1 MAPARGGTAGSG
13 ATAGTSAHSG
23 PFRWCA
29 RGLPS
34 TFMGREARGQWD
46 RRRREQMRT
55 NGPRESFTIK
65 EIGERDFWR
74 CGICLDPVDP
84 KIRRPDPRAPS
95 VDHIKALWAG
105 GTHTRDN
112 VRITHL
118 FCNMDRNYVDAPTLS
133 PVRVVRNQAGELIVV
148 VGDSSSD
155 EPSGEVV
162 LDRKTRYPRT
172 PEEARKRLARRV
184 ARYEAGQA
192 MS

>member
-1 MAPARGGTAGSG
+1 
-13 ATAGTSAHSG
+13 
-23 PFRWCA
+23 
-29 RGLPS
+29 
-34 TFMGREARGQWD
+34 MGREARGEWD
-46 RRRREQMRT
+46 RRRRERMRA
-55 NGPRESFTIK
+55 NGPRESFTVK
-65 EIGERDFWR
+65 EIGERDLWR

-84 KIRRPDPRAPS
+84 KSRRPDPRAPS

-155 EPSGEVV
+155 TEGP
-162 LDRKTRYPRT
+162 P
-172 PEEARKRLARRV
+172 ARSSSIGRCVIHARLRRLGNVSLVESHAMRLGKRCHRLGYEIADIDERPALKDVTLRR
-184 ARYEAGQA
+184 APFWRGWND
-192 MS
+192 